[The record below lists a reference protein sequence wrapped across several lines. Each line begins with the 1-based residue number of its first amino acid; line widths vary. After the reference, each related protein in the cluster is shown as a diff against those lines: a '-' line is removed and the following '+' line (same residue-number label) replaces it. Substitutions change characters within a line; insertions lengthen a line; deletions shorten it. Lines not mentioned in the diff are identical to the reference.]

1 MGDQRQGASL
11 GNSLA
16 LRIFCLD
23 KAKLIALA
31 SPAEPHDHGF
41 GRLCGLTSLG
51 MHLPACLLLHE
62 PCGNP
67 PLACRFLPWGL

>member
-1 MGDQRQGASL
+1 MGDQRQGISL

-16 LRIFCLD
+16 LRIFCRD

-31 SPAEPHDHGF
+31 SPAELHVHGF

-51 MHLPACLLLHE
+51 MPLPAFLLLHE
-62 PCGNP
+62 PCVSP
-67 PLACRFLPWGL
+67 SLTCCFLPRGL